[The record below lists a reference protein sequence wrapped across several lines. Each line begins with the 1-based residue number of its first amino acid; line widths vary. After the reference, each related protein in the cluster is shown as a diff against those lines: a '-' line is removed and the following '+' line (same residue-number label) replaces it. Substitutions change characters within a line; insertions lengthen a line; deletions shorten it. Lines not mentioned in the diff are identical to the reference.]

1 MKSKSIRI
9 TADKAFD
16 QAKKLLSEVP
26 GGVDTA
32 LMRAVN
38 RAAQSGK
45 AQTVREVR
53 ARYTVKAGDIRKT
66 LTTTKATRTNLEA
79 EIVSRGSPLGLA
91 SFKHTPRTDTT
102 GAARKRVR
110 VAVKKEGGLKPLGQ
124 TFVFNGQIFSRN
136 GKFIVAT
143 RGRHKDKRVEQ
154 VEKKIGP
161 SVPSM
166 IGNPE
171 VVEAIEEQTQETVVK
186 RLDHEVNRILKV

>member
-16 QAKKLLSEVP
+16 RAKKLLSEVP
-26 GGVDTA
+26 GGVETA
-32 LMRAVN
+32 LMRALN

-45 AQTVREVR
+45 AQAVREVR
-53 ARYTVKAGDIRKT
+53 ARYTAKAGAIRET
-66 LTTTKATRTNLEA
+66 LTNTRATLTNLEA
-79 EIVSRGSPLGLA
+79 EIVSRGSPLNLA
-91 SFKHTPRTDTT
+91 DFKHTPRTDTT

-110 VAVKKEGGLKPLGQ
+110 VSVKKEGGLKPLGQ
-124 TFVFNGQIFSRN
+124 AFVFNGQIFSRT

-154 VEKKIGP
+154 VEKKIAP

-171 VVEAIEEQTQETVVK
+171 VVEAIEEKTQETVIK

>member
-1 MKSKSIRI
+1 MKQQAIKI
-9 TADKAFD
+9 TADKAVER
-16 QAKKLLSEVP
+16 AKKLLSEVP
-26 GGVDTA
+26 GGVETA

-91 SFKHTPRTDTT
+91 YFKHTPRTDTT

-124 TFVFNGQIFSRN
+124 AFVWQ
-136 GKFIVAT
+136 GKIMQRIGKT
-143 RGRHKDKRVEQ
+143 RPPI
-154 VEKKIGP
+154 EKKIGP
-161 SVPSM
+161 AVPSM
-166 IGNPE
+166 IGNPD
-171 VVEAIEEQTQETVVK
+171 VVEAIEEKTQEAVVK

>member
-1 MKSKSIRI
+1 MKQQAIKI
-9 TADKAFD
+9 TADKAVER
-16 QAKKLLSEVP
+16 AKKLLSEVP
-26 GGVDTA
+26 GGVETA

-45 AQTVREVR
+45 AQAVREVR

-66 LTTTKATRTNLEA
+66 LTTTKATRTSLEA
-79 EIVSRGSPLGLA
+79 EIVSRGSPLSLA

-102 GAARKRVR
+102 GASRKRVR

-124 TFVFNGQIFSRN
+124 AFVWQ
-136 GKFIVAT
+136 GKIMQRVGKT
-143 RGRHKDKRVEQ
+143 RLPI
-154 VEKKIGP
+154 EKKIGP
-161 SVPSM
+161 AVPSM